1 MLYPVPRVDV
11 SERPLVIA
19 FVCLVLATLGFT
31 MLADLLLG

>member
-11 SERPLVIA
+11 SERRSVIA

-31 MLADLLLG
+31 MLADMIFR